1 MTRWPPTTKPVAY
14 PLGHQFRK
22 EITGCKAFGF
32 FFVNSSSKDMVL
44 RSCCLISSEADFP
57 KPREASKHRT
67 SATNTKLQSCLFIRA
82 SLRENKGSPN
92 EDGAFLWHDYCGRA
106 SSKNLI
112 GNRVISTRGIP

>member
-14 PLGHQFRK
+14 PLGPQFRK
-22 EITGCKAFGF
+22 EITRCKAFGF

-67 SATNTKLQSCLFIRA
+67 SATNTKLQSCLFIQA
-82 SLRENKGSPN
+82 SLRSEEHTS
-92 EDGAFLWHDYCGRA
+92 ELQSRLHLVC
-106 SSKNLI
+106 
-112 GNRVISTRGIP
+112 